1 MPRSAEMLL
10 TRVSAGSVSFV
21 AITRKPA
28 KSNMVRLPR
37 EQPVLNKE
45 IFLPAKSNMVRLPPI
60 SRYRPTVAVTGT
72 TNLTNEAHR
81 VERLPATASS
91 RSDSLRKSE
100 NAFFSASKPLPVR
113 W

>member
-28 KSNMVRLPR
+28 KSNMVRLP
-37 EQPVLNKE
+37 
-45 IFLPAKSNMVRLPPI
+45 PI
-60 SRYRPTVAVTGT
+60 SRYRPTIAVTGT